1 MTPLSKKLSWVA
13 AVSLLASGCAETP
26 KELVDARAAYKRA
39 STGPAAQTNP
49 VQVQEAKAS
58 LDDAEAACNS
68 CWDNSAGRDKAYVA
82 LRKSERAE
90 ALSRNALAGNDLE
103 AKELELA
110 ALQKEYLTNVNARV
124 AAEAAAAAAALG
136 KLGKSQAELDAERA
150 ARQAAEARARAAL
163 AKIRGHLT
171 QTDRGTVITLPGA
184 LLFPS
189 GKATLSAGGKRN
201 LDPLMDFLRGD
212 GRKIEV
218 DGYTDSTGSAAFN
231 MKLSQQRADTVMNDM
246 IKYGNIPPDRVSA
259 VGMGEANPIGDN
271 KTASGRQLNR
281 RVEIILLGPPPSQ

>member
-58 LDDAEAACNS
+58 LDDAEAACMS
-68 CWDNSAGRDKAYVA
+68 CWDTSAGRDKAYVA

-90 ALSRNALAGNDLE
+90 VLGRNAVAGKDLE
-103 AKELELA
+103 ASNLQLA
-110 ALQKEYLTNVNARV
+110 ALQQEYLADVNARV

-150 ARQAAEARARAAL
+150 AREAAEARARNAL
-163 AKIRGHLT
+163 AKIRGKLT

-184 LLFPS
+184 LLFPT
-189 GKATLSAGGKRN
+189 GKAALTAGGKRN
-201 LDPLMDFLRGD
+201 LDPLMDFLRTD

-218 DGYTDSTGSAAFN
+218 DGYTDSTGSLATN
-231 MKLSQQRADTVMNDM
+231 QKLSQARADTVMNDM
-246 IKYGNIPPDRVSA
+246 IKYGNIPADRVTA
-259 VGMGEANPIGDN
+259 TGRGPDNPIGDN
-271 KTASGRQLNR
+271 KTAAGRQLNR
-281 RVEIILLGPPPSQ
+281 RVEIVLLKPGL

>member
-58 LDDAEAACNS
+58 LDDAEAACMS
-68 CWDNSAGRDKAYVA
+68 CWDTSAGRDKAYVA

-90 ALSRNALAGNDLE
+90 VLGRNAVAGKDLE
-103 AKELELA
+103 ASNLQLA
-110 ALQKEYLTNVNARV
+110 ALQQEYLADVNARV

-150 ARQAAEARARAAL
+150 AREAAEARARNAL
-163 AKIRGHLT
+163 AKIRGKLT

-184 LLFPS
+184 LLFPT
-189 GKATLSAGGKRN
+189 GKAALTAGGKRN
-201 LDPLMDFLRGD
+201 LDPLMDFLRTD

-218 DGYTDSTGSAAFN
+218 DGYTDSTGSLATN
-231 MKLSQQRADTVMNDM
+231 QKLSQARADTVMNDM
-246 IKYGNIPPDRVSA
+246 IKYGNIPADRVTA
-259 VGMGEANPIGDN
+259 AGRGPDNPIGDN
-271 KTASGRQLNR
+271 KTAAGRQLNR
-281 RVEIILLGPPPSQ
+281 RVEIVLLKPGL

>member
-49 VQVQEAKAS
+49 VQVEEAKKSLEEAESTCAS
-58 LDDAEAACNS
+58 CDMT
-68 CWDNSAGRDKAYVA
+68 AGRDKAYVA

-90 ALSRNALAGNDLE
+90 VLGQNAMAGKDLE
-103 AKELELA
+103 ASNLQLA
-110 ALQKEYLTNVNARV
+110 ALQQEYLANVNARV

-136 KLGKSQAELDAERA
+136 RLGKSQAELDAERA
-150 ARQAAEARARAAL
+150 ARVAAEARARAAL
-163 AKIRGHLT
+163 AKIRGKLT
-171 QTDRGTVITLPGA
+171 ETDRGTVITLPGS
-184 LLFPS
+184 LLFPT
-189 GKATLSAGGKRN
+189 GKAALTAGGKRN

-218 DGYTDSTGSAAFN
+218 DGYTDSTGSLATN
-231 MKLSQQRADTVMNDM
+231 QKLSQQRADTVMNDM
-246 IKYGNIPPDRVSA
+246 VKYGNIPADRVTA
-259 VGMGEANPIGDN
+259 VGRGPDNPIGDN
-271 KTASGRQLNR
+271 KTAAGRQLNR
-281 RVEIILLGPPPSQ
+281 RVEITLLKPGL

>member
-49 VQVQEAKAS
+49 VQVKEAKAS
-58 LDDAEAACNS
+58 LDEAEAACMS
-68 CWDNSAGRDKAYVA
+68 CWDNSAGKDKAYVA

-90 ALSRNALAGNDLE
+90 VLGQTAMTGKELSAADAQLAG
-103 AKELELA
+103 
-110 ALQKEYLTNVNARV
+110 LQQEYLANVNARV
-124 AAEAAAAAAALG
+124 AAESAAAAAALG

-150 ARQAAEARARAAL
+150 AREAAEARAQKAL

-189 GKATLSAGGKRN
+189 GKAALTAGGKRN
-201 LDPLMDFLRGD
+201 LDPLMDFLRTD

-218 DGYTDSTGSAAFN
+218 DGYTDSTGGAALN
-231 MKLSQQRADTVMNDM
+231 QKLSQERADQVMNDM
-246 IKYGNIPPDRVSA
+246 IKYGNIPADRVTA
-259 VGMGEANPIGDN
+259 IGRGESNPIGDN
-271 KTASGRQLNR
+271 KTAAGRQLNR
-281 RVEIILLGPPPSQ
+281 RVEITLLKPGL

>member
-39 STGPAAQTNP
+39 STGPAAVTNP
-49 VQVQEAKAS
+49 VQVQEAKKS
-58 LDDAEAACNS
+58 LDEAEDACMS
-68 CWDNSAGRDKAYVA
+68 CWDVSAGRDKAYVA

-90 ALSRNALAGNDLE
+90 AMSRNALAGQQLE
-103 AKELELA
+103 ASDVELA
-110 ALQKEYLTNVNARV
+110 ALQKEYLAGINTRV
-124 AAEAAAAAAALG
+124 AAEAAAAQAALG
-136 KLGKSQAELDAERA
+136 NLGKSQAQLDADRA
-150 ARQAAEARARAAL
+150 AAAAAEARAAAAL
-163 AKIRGHLT
+163 AKIRGHLV

-189 GKATLSAGGKRN
+189 GKAALSAGGKRN

-212 GRKIEV
+212 PRKIEV
-218 DGYTDSTGSAAFN
+218 DGYTDSTGNLAFN
-231 MKLSQQRADTVMNDM
+231 QKLSQQRAEAVMNDM
-246 IKYGNIPPDRVSA
+246 VKYGNIPAERITAAGRGPD
-259 VGMGEANPIGDN
+259 NPIGDN

-281 RVEIILLGPPPSQ
+281 RVEIILLKPGM